1 MAVKLDPPAEKVQSE
16 LELNVI
22 AIMKAQV
29 DITAALTAISK
40 TIADLTPRLE
50 RLARGGK
57 F

>member
-1 MAVKLDPPAEKVQSE
+1 MAVKLDPPAEKTQSE

-29 DITAALTAISK
+29 DITAALTAINK